1 MSTAGTTSAS
11 QAPRATPGLTRAGSG
26 VATFHR
32 ILVNT
37 LFANITSSY
46 LWFALTFWVYLESRS
61 VLATSIVSGLYMLA
75 SALTGTI
82 FGAIVDA
89 HRKKTAMLVSSFVT
103 LVTYVGAGGLFL
115 GIPTPRLV
123 DWSGPWF
130 WVFTGLILG
139 GGVVGQLRGIALST
153 TVTLLVPTDRRDRAN
168 GLVGTV
174 QGLAHM
180 ATSVLSGLSIGL
192 LGMGGTVVIGIVLTV
207 VALGHLLPIR
217 IDEPRAQ
224 GAAAGRWARIDLRG
238 T

>member
-89 HRKKTAMLVSSFVT
+89 HRKKTAMLVRASSPWS
-103 LVTYVGAGGLFL
+103 
-115 GIPTPRLV
+115 PTSAPV
-123 DWSGPWF
+123 ACSWASPPPGWSTGP
-130 WVFTGLILG
+130 GPG
-139 GGVVGQLRGIALST
+139 
-153 TVTLLVPTDRRDRAN
+153 
-168 GLVGTV
+168 
-174 QGLAHM
+174 
-180 ATSVLSGLSIGL
+180 SGCS
-192 LGMGGTVVIGIVLTV
+192 
-207 VALGHLLPIR
+207 P
-217 IDEPRAQ
+217 D
-224 GAAAGRWARIDLRG
+224 
-238 T
+238 